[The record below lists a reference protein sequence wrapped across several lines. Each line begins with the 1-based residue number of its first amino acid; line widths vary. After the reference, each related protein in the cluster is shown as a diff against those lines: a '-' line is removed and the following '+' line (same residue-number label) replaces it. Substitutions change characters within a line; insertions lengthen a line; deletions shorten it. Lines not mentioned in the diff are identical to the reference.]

1 LPQQN
6 FTQRYAIA
14 FSTFTTTDMGI
25 IIIFV
30 VMVILLVTTLG
41 TLLFYKCA
49 HWLMIEWCR
58 LPFSNHLLWTAICII
73 VEAVNLWYLLF
84 FLNDARG
91 SVPDTTIVWKVLII
105 FSLLVS
111 TVTYFIGHRL
121 IKI

>member
-1 LPQQN
+1 
-6 FTQRYAIA
+6 
-14 FSTFTTTDMGI
+14 
-25 IIIFV
+25 
-30 VMVILLVTTLG
+30 
-41 TLLFYKCA
+41 
-49 HWLMIEWCR
+49 MIEWCR
-58 LPFSNHLLWTAICII
+58 LPFSNHILWTAICII

-84 FLNDARG
+84 FLNDARD